1 MRRMEGELLLLGV
14 VFATGACVGFLTGL
28 LF

>member
-1 MRRMEGELLLLGV
+1 MRRLEGELLLLGS
-14 VFATGACVGFLTGL
+14 VFATGAVVGFLTGL